1 MTLQEQMHWKNA
13 PLYLIDGSSFVY
25 RAFYAFPDLSRSDG
39 FPTNALFITL
49 RILLKVLKSEHP
61 QQACFILDG
70 KGPSF
75 RQEIMPSYKAQRQKM
90 PEPLSQQLD
99 PILEGVKLLG
109 LPVYVPDGAEADD
122 VIATLTVRYK
132 QNYPVVIVGSD
143 KDLRQ
148 CLDTTVVLWD
158 PGQRTEKLTTLQ
170 DFTQGEGLSPEQWPD
185 YQALIGDSSDNIP
198 GVPGVGP
205 KTAKKLLA
213 RYPSLEA
220 LQANFDHLSAAEQK
234 KLAPHM
240 DKVFMYR
247 ELTRLKTDL
256 ELNMQDEDLQ
266 YQDLHHSKLKA
277 FLQTYEFATLLN
289 ELEKE
294 NKTSPGQASSK
305 ATKNNQKHIRRVK
318 LDQLP
323 DISGLQAGLVWSS
336 DSILLGWREQEAALD
351 PPAKT
356 IIQALAKCS
365 QIFVPSF
372 KELCE
377 HDPQWE
383 KLPLDQVFDLS
394 LAAYLLNPEERDY
407 SWKRILQG
415 FLPEIKV
422 HGKNQA
428 LAALQIGQILYQRL
442 DQAGLLDL
450 MHQIEIP
457 LIPVLV
463 HMQRRGVGIDLQA
476 FEQFLTEVEA
486 DLLRLTRSVY
496 AQAGQE
502 FNLRSSQQLGNIL
515 FGHLGLKP
523 GRKTPGG
530 QPSTS
535 ITVLEGLQHQH
546 PIIKDIVEYR
556 SLEKLRSTY
565 LAPLPQQ
572 VHADGRVHT
581 TMNNLATATGRLS
594 SSNPNLQNIP
604 IRGRFG
610 PRMRSCFVAN
620 AGNALVA
627 ADYSQIEL
635 RVLAHLSQEPHLIQA
650 FAANE
655 DIHTRTAGLLL
666 DKSQDQVT
674 PDERRKAKTINFGL
688 IYGMGPQKLSRELG
702 ISLNQAKEFIE
713 KYFSRLQNVRE
724 FFSQIEETAKTNG
737 SVTTIAG
744 RRRLLP
750 DINSRNDNLAGQ
762 ARRMAINTKVQ
773 GSAADIIKLAMLQVE
788 TDPDLKE
795 LGAELILQ
803 VHDEL
808 LLEVPKDKA
817 KESGERAE
825 ALMSSVMDL
834 DVPLVVEW
842 GTGRSWADAH

>member
-49 RILLKVLKSEHP
+49 RILLKMLKSERP
-61 QQACFILDG
+61 EQACFILDG

-99 PILEGVKLLG
+99 PIVEGVKLLG

-122 VIATLTVRYK
+122 VIATLTACYK
-132 QNYPVVIVGSD
+132 QNAPVVIVGSD

-170 DFTQGEGLSPEQWPD
+170 DFTHDEGLSPEQWPD
-185 YQALIGDSSDNIP
+185 YQALIGDLSDNIP

-220 LQANFDHLSAAEQK
+220 LQANFDHLSAAEQR
-234 KLAPHM
+234 KLSPHLEN
-240 DKVFMYR
+240 VFMYR

-256 ELNMQDEDLQ
+256 DLNLQTKDLKYRELD
-266 YQDLHHSKLKA
+266 HSKLKA
-277 FLQTYEFATLLN
+277 FLQTYEFASLIR
-289 ELEKE
+289 ELQTT
-294 NKTSPGQASSK
+294 NKPSAVQSS
-305 ATKNNQKHIRRVK
+305 TKTTEGQKHIQQV
-318 LDQLP
+318 QLHQVP
-323 DISGLQAGLVWSS
+323 NINGLQAGLIRSS
-336 DSILLGWREQEAALD
+336 ENILLGWEDQEAVLD
-351 PPAKT
+351 TPPET
-356 IIQALAKCS
+356 MIQTLIQCS
-365 QIFVPSF
+365 QLFVPSY

-377 HDPQWE
+377 QDPLWE
-383 KLPLDQVFDLS
+383 KFPLDQIFDIS
-394 LAAYLLNPEERDY
+394 LAAYLLSPEDRDY
-407 SWKRILQG
+407 SWDRILRG
-415 FLPEIKV
+415 FLPEIRV
-422 HGKNQA
+422 HSKNQA
-428 LAALQIGQILYQRL
+428 LAALRIGQILHQRL
-442 DQAGLLDL
+442 EQAGLLDL
-450 MHQIEIP
+450 MHQIETP

-463 HMQRRGVGIDLQA
+463 RMQRRGVGIDLKA
-476 FEQFLTEVEA
+476 FKEFLTEVEA
-486 DLLRLTRSVY
+486 DLKRLTQSVY
-496 AQAGQE
+496 TQAGQE
-502 FNLRSSQQLGNIL
+502 FNLRSSQQLGDVL
-515 FGHLGLKP
+515 FGRLGLKP

-565 LAPLPQQ
+565 LAPLPRQ
-572 VHADGRVHT
+572 VHADGRIHT
-581 TMNNLATATGRLS
+581 KFNNLATATGRLS

-610 PRMRSCFVAN
+610 PRMRSCFVAK

-666 DKSQDQVT
+666 DKSQEQIT

-702 ISLNQAKEFIE
+702 ITLNEAKEFIE

-724 FFSQIEETAKTNG
+724 FFRQIEEQAKTNG

-750 DINSRNDNLAGQ
+750 EINSRNDNLAGQ

-788 TDPDLKE
+788 VDPNLKE

-808 LLEVPKDKA
+808 LLEVPKEKA
-817 KESGERAE
+817 QESGERAA

-834 DVPLVVEW
+834 DVPLMVEW
-842 GTGRSWADAH
+842 GTGQSWADAH

>member
-13 PLYLIDGSSFVY
+13 PLFLIDGSSFVY

-49 RILLKVLKSEHP
+49 RILLKMLKSEHP

-75 RQEIMPSYKAQRQKM
+75 RQEIMASYKAQRQKM

-99 PILEGVKLLG
+99 PLLEGVRLLG

-122 VIATLTVRYK
+122 VIATLTTRYK
-132 QNYPVVIVGSD
+132 HDSPVVIVGSD

-148 CLDTTVVLWD
+148 CLDTSVVLWD
-158 PGQRTEKLTTLQ
+158 PGQRTEKLITLQ
-170 DFTQGEGLSPEQWPD
+170 DFTQDEGLSPNQWPD

-213 RYPSLEA
+213 RYPTLEA
-220 LQANFDHLSAAEQK
+220 IQTNFDHLSAAEQK
-234 KLAPHM
+234 KLALHM
-240 DKVFMYR
+240 DNVFLYR
-247 ELTRLKTDL
+247 QLTRLKPDL
-256 ELNMQDEDLQ
+256 DLALEH
-266 YQDLHHSKLKA
+266 QDLKCRDFDHDRLKA
-277 FLQTYEFATLLN
+277 FLQTYEFASLIK
-289 ELEKE
+289 ELETA
-294 NKTSPGQASSK
+294 NKPSAVQSSTKTTEGQE
-305 ATKNNQKHIRRVK
+305 HIQRV
-318 LDQLP
+318 QLHQVP
-323 DISGLQAGLVWSS
+323 NIKGLQAGLICSS
-336 DSILLGWREQEAALD
+336 ENVLLGWEDQEAALD
-351 PPAKT
+351 APPET
-356 IIQALAKCS
+356 MIQSLIQCS
-365 QIFVPSF
+365 QLFVSSY

-377 HDPQWE
+377 QDPQWE
-383 KLPLDQVFDLS
+383 KFPLDQVFDLS
-394 LAAYLLNPEERDY
+394 LAAYLLSPEDRDY
-407 SWKRILQG
+407 SWDRILRG
-415 FLPEIKV
+415 FLPEINV
-422 HGKNQA
+422 HSENQA
-428 LAALQIGQILYQRL
+428 LAALRIGQILHQRL
-442 DQAGLLDL
+442 EQAGLLDL
-450 MHQIEIP
+450 MHQIETP

-463 HMQRRGVGIDLQA
+463 RMQRRGVGIDLKA
-476 FEQFLTEVEA
+476 FKEFLTEVEA
-486 DLLRLTRSVY
+486 DLKRLTRSVY
-496 AQAGQE
+496 VQAGQE
-502 FNLRSSQQLGNIL
+502 FNLRSSQQLADVL
-515 FGHLGLKP
+515 FGRLGLKP

-535 ITVLEGLQHQH
+535 ITVLESLQHQH

-565 LAPLPQQ
+565 LAPLPRQ

-581 TMNNLATATGRLS
+581 QFNNLATATGRLS

-620 AGNALVA
+620 KENALVA

-635 RVLAHLSQEPHLIQA
+635 RVLAHLSQEPQLIQA

-666 DKSQDQVT
+666 DKSQNQIT

-702 ISLNQAKEFIE
+702 ITLNEAKEFIE

-724 FFSQIEETAKTNG
+724 FFRQIEEQAKTNG

-750 DINSRNDNLAGQ
+750 EINSRNDNLAGQ

-773 GSAADIIKLAMLQVE
+773 GSAADIIKLAMLRVE
-788 TDPDLKE
+788 ADPRLKE

-817 KESGERAE
+817 QASGERAT